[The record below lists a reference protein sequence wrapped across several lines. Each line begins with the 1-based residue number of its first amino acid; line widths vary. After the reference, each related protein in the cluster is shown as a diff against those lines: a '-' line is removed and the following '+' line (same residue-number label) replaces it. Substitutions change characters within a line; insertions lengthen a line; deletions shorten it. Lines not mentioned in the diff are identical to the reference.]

1 MAVRQF
7 RIITH
12 QETLKKE
19 WKRAVSTLSTAT
31 FAMAFRQL

>member
-12 QETLKKE
+12 QETQKKE
-19 WKRAVSTLSTAT
+19 WKRAVRTLSTGN
-31 FAMAFRQL
+31 FAMAFRQS